1 MDYIKEI
8 ESSLGIKAKI
18 KMLPMQPG
26 DVPATYSD
34 CTRLEEL
41 IEYKPATSINDGI
54 KAFICW
60 YREFYGK

>member
-1 MDYIKEI
+1 
-8 ESSLGIKAKI
+8 
-18 KMLPMQPG
+18 MQPG

-34 CTRLEEL
+34 CSNLEEL

-54 KAFICW
+54 KAFISW